1 MRTKKGIGSKG
12 KDAFGSEPHGGGDG
26 KQVQPHKVYA
36 KFFAPAWNLK
46 ENGSLGES
54 PAGVNSLF

>member
-1 MRTKKGIGSKG
+1 M
-12 KDAFGSEPHGGGDG
+12 GGGGVDG
-26 KQVQPHKVYA
+26 KHVQPHKVYA

>member
-1 MRTKKGIGSKG
+1 M
-12 KDAFGSEPHGGGDG
+12 GGGGGVDG